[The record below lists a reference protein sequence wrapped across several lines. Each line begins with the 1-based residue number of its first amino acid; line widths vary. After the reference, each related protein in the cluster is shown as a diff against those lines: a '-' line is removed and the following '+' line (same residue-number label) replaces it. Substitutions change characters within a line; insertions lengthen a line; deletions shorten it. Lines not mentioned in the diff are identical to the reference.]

1 MARRGTSMCSGQPE
15 EECEQR
21 LSLLLVLIDWCW
33 LSQHASW
40 SYIRQNSGLPLP
52 RTRTNVRRAFDQIAS
67 LANFFSIRGTISIGC
82 SGTLFVACTGHDFQA
97 FGLLDTAYRHTYTV
111 PGRVKALI
119 PKDTAFAEE
128 GKTLV
133 GGTDSGMAIVY
144 DAESG
149 KAIQNLEYPRGGLV
163 QPVAVWCSCQ
173 TASYTLLM
181 FSRHRLTRGKTQVL
195 LLSPVRPSTVLP
207 MFWYSKDTTKSRPI

>member
-1 MARRGTSMCSGQPE
+1 MLTLAAC
-15 EECEQR
+15 
-21 LSLLLVLIDWCW
+21 VLIVHQAKFRIAITAD
-33 LSQHASW
+33 
-40 SYIRQNSGLPLP
+40 QNQCTSRLRPDCL
-52 RTRTNVRRAFDQIAS
+52 TRSF
-67 LANFFSIRGTISIGC
+67 LIRGTISIGC

-163 QPVAVWCSCQ
+163 QPVAV
-173 TASYTLLM
+173 
-181 FSRHRLTRGKTQVL
+181 
-195 LLSPVRPSTVLP
+195 
-207 MFWYSKDTTKSRPI
+207 